1 MKTRVINVKKEKF
14 GRNVFG
20 EVCIEKF
27 LKLERETAIDQY
39 IEMMNDIFSHKYK
52 IEYTVDSSC
61 FTTDEARKFFE
72 LTNRINQMYSDFC
85 S

>member
-1 MKTRVINVKKEKF
+1 MKTSARKEKL

-27 LKLERETAIDQY
+27 LKLERETAFEQY
-39 IEMMNDIFSHKYK
+39 VEMMNDIISNREI

-61 FTTDEARKFFE
+61 FTTDEAMRFFE
-72 LTNRINQMYSDFC
+72 NAQSLYKRFFNPYC
-85 S
+85 

>member
-1 MKTRVINVKKEKF
+1 MKTSARKEKL

-39 IEMMNDIFSHKYK
+39 IEMMNDIFSNKHR

-61 FTTDEARKFFE
+61 FTADEAKEFFE
-72 LTNRINQMYSDFC
+72 LATRINQMHNEFC

>member
-1 MKTRVINVKKEKF
+1 MKTNARKEKL

-39 IEMMNDIFSHKYK
+39 IEMMNDIFSNKPMIYSVFS
-52 IEYTVDSSC
+52 YTAFVS
-61 FTTDEARKFFE
+61 
-72 LTNRINQMYSDFC
+72 
-85 S
+85 